1 MAMTS
6 IPALHDTKYDPARRG
21 KGTKLAVALAV
32 LFFLLASCRPGHYP
46 QSLLVADSLCAAHP
60 QRALEWLDSLRPR
73 MEQERKGVRMY
84 YDLLCIKAQDKAY
97 MPHTSDSL
105 IQAVL
110 HYYEERADRRH
121 LPEAY
126 YYAGRVASD
135 LGDAP
140 QALDYFGKALEAMPE
155 GAMTDLRSRVVSQMG
170 TLFYRQRMYPE
181 ALEMYKQSLACDSV
195 LGDSVGMAFSLRDV
209 GAVYYILGDVGSALS
224 YYLRAYEICRFV
236 PSSGVLGSLEDRIAG
251 LYMSMQ
257 RPDSAKHFLQAAL
270 RDGDRME
277 RPGICVTA
285 GTYYQKQNEL
295 DSAAWY
301 YREVLRYGS
310 IYLNKIAYGNL
321 AQILLARGNP
331 DAAIQYLRKANDCAD
346 SIQRITNTE
355 GIRQMNALYNYQLR
369 EKENNRLKEANARRR
384 QSMVYLSLG
393 MAALLIGGWA
403 FYWKRRKE
411 WKNRWEA
418 AETLKEEAYRRS
430 DRFIQANQAE
440 MARLQE
446 KIRQLQHELE
456 NTASVQEE
464 LERQKTLLEYANQK
478 ALLEQ
483 SKRKVS
489 EEQFFAS
496 TIYRHFKELLTREE
510 PRVVY
515 QDWKDLQVRLDEC
528 YDGFTHKLEAIH
540 KMSEREMQICL
551 LLKAGFSKTEIAKLI
566 HLSLEGISSVR
577 RRLYAKVFNDKGG
590 AKDWD
595 LFISSL

>member
-1 MAMTS
+1 MTS
-6 IPALHDTKYDPARRG
+6 IPTLHDTKYDPTRLG

-32 LFFLLASCRPGHYP
+32 LFFLLASCRPVHYP

-140 QALDYFGKALEAMPE
+140 QALDYFGKALEAMSE
-155 GAMTDLRSRVVSQMG
+155 GAVTDLRSRVVSQMG

-224 YYLRAYEICRFV
+224 YYLRAYEICRIV
-236 PSSGVLGSLEDRIAG
+236 PSSGVLGSIEDRIAG

-369 EKENNRLKEANARRR
+369 EKENIRLRADNALKKRNLI
-384 QSMVYLSLG
+384 YLSVLTG
-393 MAALLIGGWA
+393 IILLVAIWY
-403 FYWKRRKE
+403 FRSRRKN
-411 WKNRWEA
+411 W
-418 AETLKEEAYRRS
+418 
-430 DRFIQANQAE
+430 
-440 MARLQE
+440 MARLQ
-446 KIRQLQHELE
+446 
-456 NTASVQEE
+456 
-464 LERQKTLLEYANQK
+464 
-478 ALLEQ
+478 LLEQ
-483 SKRKVS
+483 LQQESYRKS
-489 EEQFFAS
+489 TQCIHDNEEEIRRLKAALQNKEDDLWKSQTCRKELEQQIEILTTANKQVKLEQNRRQLAEELLFNS
-496 TIYRHFKELLTREE
+496 DIYRHFKQQLKVADKKLHLS
-510 PRVVY
+510 PK
-515 QDWKDLQVRLDEC
+515 DWEALRMQVDRC
-528 YDGFTHKLEAIH
+528 YDNFTQKLNGPYQLDD
-540 KMSEREMQICL
+540 RELRICL
-551 LLKAGFSKTEIAKLI
+551 LIKTRFSC
-566 HLSLEGISSVR
+566 
-577 RRLYAKVFNDKGG
+577 
-590 AKDWD
+590 KD
-595 LFISSL
+595 IG

>member
-1 MAMTS
+1 M
-6 IPALHDTKYDPARRG
+6 
-21 KGTKLAVALAV
+21 
-32 LFFLLASCRPGHYP
+32 
-46 QSLLVADSLCAAHP
+46 
-60 QRALEWLDSLRPR
+60 
-73 MEQERKGVRMY
+73 RMY

-310 IYLNKIAYGNL
+310 I
-321 AQILLARGNP
+321 
-331 DAAIQYLRKANDCAD
+331 
-346 SIQRITNTE
+346 
-355 GIRQMNALYNYQLR
+355 
-369 EKENNRLKEANARRR
+369 
-384 QSMVYLSLG
+384 
-393 MAALLIGGWA
+393 
-403 FYWKRRKE
+403 
-411 WKNRWEA
+411 
-418 AETLKEEAYRRS
+418 
-430 DRFIQANQAE
+430 
-440 MARLQE
+440 
-446 KIRQLQHELE
+446 
-456 NTASVQEE
+456 
-464 LERQKTLLEYANQK
+464 
-478 ALLEQ
+478 
-483 SKRKVS
+483 
-489 EEQFFAS
+489 
-496 TIYRHFKELLTREE
+496 
-510 PRVVY
+510 
-515 QDWKDLQVRLDEC
+515 
-528 YDGFTHKLEAIH
+528 
-540 KMSEREMQICL
+540 
-551 LLKAGFSKTEIAKLI
+551 
-566 HLSLEGISSVR
+566 
-577 RRLYAKVFNDKGG
+577 
-590 AKDWD
+590 
-595 LFISSL
+595 